1 MDQEEAE
8 PTFTAPPPMWMRRLA
23 GLTHELGVA
32 VATLLFAVSAA
43 VVAGAAITLLFL
55 WQQVPGL
62 VALRLGFGAGLVA
75 GVLTALPVAVLLRLV
90 DELATSRARLEEE
103 VHRRRRMERALR
115 QLADVDALTGL
126 YNRRAFLERARQI
139 AELARRY
146 GFSLAMLLLDV
157 DHFKQINDRAGHAV
171 GDEVLHRLGQV
182 VRRSLRRTDIA
193 ARFGGDEFVVL
204 LPYTDL
210 EGAREAA
217 ERIRQQVHVLDRP
230 VRFTVSIGAAAV
242 AGAEA
247 LIENLLT
254 RADRALYRAKE
265 EGRDRVALAPAAPP
279 PSPAAD

>member
-32 VATLLFAVSAA
+32 LATLLFAVSAA

-55 WQQVPGL
+55 WQQIPGL

-146 GFSLAMLLLDV
+146 GFPLAMLLLDV

-217 ERIRQQVHVLDRP
+217 ERIRQQVHALDRP
-230 VRFTVSIGAAAV
+230 VRFTVSIGVAAV

-279 PSPAAD
+279 PSPAAG

>member
-32 VATLLFAVSAA
+32 LATLLFAVSAA

-55 WQQVPGL
+55 WQQIPGL

-75 GVLTALPVAVLLRLV
+75 GVLAALPVAVLLRLV